1 MSLHVHSRPEEMFNL
16 TNTWKTLLL
25 QFRASLLAETIIYLF
40 IGEASLLAETNIYL
54 FIAEASLLAETIIY
68 LFIAEIIFSFFI
80 LSPVGVD
87 TLEDRLRLFFYNEI
101 LFN

>member
-25 QFRASLLAETIIYLF
+25 QFR
-40 IGEASLLAETNIYL
+40 ASLLAETNIYL